1 MAIKYVFDY
10 SSGQMKPLT
19 QTQPKATQKVGMPSG
34 SGLQTQTWAN
44 PVTPPAS
51 MSGFRALEMASAYP
65 KKTTIPNYTNE
76 EMLTNPI
83 PDALQQVQAW
93 IKDNPDN
100 AVAIALANSGTVP
113 TGSGSGGSG
122 GSGSKPSALS
132 DYDYAA
138 NKTIGNY
145 NNALG
150 KYELQVKQALEETTL
165 SAQQSYVEKMQA
177 QRVMGNQLTNN
188 GMANTGYR
196 NIVANR
202 VKENYNNAYSS
213 ALTGYNRTVQSV
225 NQNVKD
231 LAYGYNQDLADLY
244 RNNSD
249 VKGAAKK
256 TVKAKTYPTR

>member
-10 SSGQMKPLT
+10 ASGQMKPLT
-19 QTQPKATQKVGMPSG
+19 QTQPKATQNVGMPSG
-34 SGLQTQTWAN
+34 SGLQRQTWDTTKP
-44 PVTPPAS
+44 PVDMA
-51 MSGFRALEMASAYP
+51 GFRALEMASAYP

-76 EMLTNPI
+76 EMLVNPI

-93 IKDNPDN
+93 IKANPDN
-100 AVAIALANSGTVP
+100 AVAIALGQSGAA
-113 TGSGSGGSG
+113 SGGSG
-122 GSGSKPSALS
+122 GSGTSAIS

-138 NKTIGNY
+138 NKTIGAY

-150 KYELQVKQALEETTL
+150 KYELQVKQALEETTA
-165 SAQQSYVEKMQA
+165 SAQQSYIEKMQA

-202 VKENYNNAYSS
+202 VKENYNNAYSN

-249 VKGAAKK
+249 VKGATKK